1 MENKTWVL
9 DDIMTTVCQKTIDNK
24 NNFFKEKFSPVKV
37 RSGQV
42 NRDLWIDLKNFQ
54 WSHRLYC
61 NQVNRQG

>member
-37 RSGQV
+37 RSG
-42 NRDLWIDLKNFQ
+42 
-54 WSHRLYC
+54 
-61 NQVNRQG
+61 